1 MPRCCHLCKAPS
13 SHRRSCWALAIFLYL
28 FAFAPFPLARAGS
41 GQAVFRGPEAQQAE
55 FLQSLQ
61 SGWHLLACQAGPLN
75 SFVKV
80 QLRDHS
86 PVPGSLAARLLACV
100 RLRAEGVRVCLAA
113 EGRSRRARGCLLLA
127 AGPRLLLASRQG
139 FWPPSSLAAAEL
151 SPRLYE

>member
-1 MPRCCHLCKAPS
+1 MPRCCHLCKAPG
-13 SHRRSCWALAIFLYL
+13 SHRRSRWALAIFLYL
-28 FAFAPFPLARAGS
+28 FAFTPFPLARAGS
-41 GQAVFRGPEAQQAE
+41 GQAAFREPEVHQAE
-55 FLQSLQ
+55 FLQPLQ
-61 SGWHLLACQAGPLN
+61 SGWHLFACQAGPLN

-86 PVPGSLAARLLACV
+86 PVPGSLAVPLLACV

-151 SPRLYE
+151 SPRLHE